1 MSEITLKTISAEN
14 DFEDVLDLAERA
26 RDYVLLEVGH
36 APDRTYV
43 QQFFEATPP
52 DLGRECLMHFAVM
65 QDSAIAGVI
74 CIADGYE
81 FPEDWWLGL
90 VLLDPAYRGRGIGKQ
105 ALDLIKAR
113 AAAAGRQA
121 VKLAVLD
128 TNIRAKMFWARE
140 GFDLH
145 RLAPAT
151 PDSDG
156 HDRIVLSFRID
167 TEEVGHET
175 DR

>member
-1 MSEITLKTISAEN
+1 MSEITLKTISAEDN
-14 DFEDVLDLAERA
+14 FDDVMDLAERA
-26 RDYVLLEVGH
+26 RDYVIFEIGH
-36 APDRTYV
+36 APDEEYV
-43 QQFFEATPP
+43 RQFFEATPP
-52 DLGRECLMHFAVM
+52 DLGPECLIHFAVM
-65 QDSAIAGVI
+65 EGDAIAGI
-74 CIADGYE
+74 LCIADGYE

-90 VLLDPAYRGRGIGKQ
+90 VLLDPAYRGRGIGKKAIDQ
-105 ALDLIKAR
+105 TKAR

-121 VKLAVLD
+121 LKLAVLD
-128 TNIRAKMFWARE
+128 ANIRGKMFWARE

-156 HDRIVLSFRID
+156 HNRLVLSCRVD
-167 TEEVGHET
+167 TGEFDHAT